1 MCAHTTGATAL
12 NLILLIFSLLKS
24 GGWKFLRGACWGI
37 ISRQK
42 IVVLPSLLLK
52 SLIKSLDV
60 RGCQMTVSVSEFY
73 QSLPVFGR
81 LAHTSKYSSDQLSA
95 RGILEGRHT
104 MRLKQASVQGVPRV
118 SQFPLEVS

>member
-1 MCAHTTGATAL
+1 MMG
-12 NLILLIFSLLKS
+12 NNFK
-24 GGWKFLRGACWGI
+24 
-37 ISRQK
+37 RQK

-81 LAHTSKYSSDQLSA
+81 LAHFSKYSSDQLSA

-104 MRLKQASVQGVPRV
+104 MWLKQASVQGVPRV